1 MNLRTRSRGVRGSS
15 RARSGISLI
24 EVVVACTLLAVTL
37 TTLTGLAARMAARTR
52 NIGPIEQ
59 RTATYFQEVN
69 RVESMPYDSIA
80 TPAFSPTSTSSLYL
94 VTDSVK
100 SGNSYYVWTY
110 TIGQQTTNTNPAG
123 TSAYRDITLTVT
135 PRVIGVGPVTG
146 VIRRAKSPSMNSFN
160 TGP

>member
-1 MNLRTRSRGVRGSS
+1 MTQQPRHRGARLRART
-15 RARSGISLI
+15 RSGISLI

-37 TTLTGLAARMAARTR
+37 TALTGLAARMAARTR
-52 NIGPIEQ
+52 NVGPVEQ

-69 RVESMPYDSIA
+69 RVESMPYDSL
-80 TPAFSPTSTSSLYL
+80 STGRFL

-110 TIGQQTTNTNPAG
+110 AVGAETYNANPTG
-123 TSAYRDITLTVT
+123 TSRYRDITLTVT
-135 PRVIGVGPVTG
+135 PRVTGVSAVSG
-146 VIRRAKSPSMNSFN
+146 VIRRARAPSSNSFN

>member
-1 MNLRTRSRGVRGSS
+1 LSRV
-15 RARSGISLI
+15 RSGISLI

-69 RVESMPYDSIA
+69 RIESMPYDSL
-80 TPAFSPTSTSSLYL
+80 SVGRYL

-100 SGNSYYVWTY
+100 SGNSYYVWDY
-110 TIGQQTTNTNPAG
+110 TVGPQTTNTNPAG

-135 PRVIGVGPVTG
+135 PRVIGVTPVTG
-146 VIRRAKSPSMNSFN
+146 VIRRAKSPSFNSFN